1 MIKKEKGQHII
12 KLTDYGKSKSFIT
25 LPNYGNAYG
34 VGIDFYNV
42 PEILKGEQA
51 LVKKKFN
58 KLISKSKNN
67 ELDDLIKRL
76 LEKDTSKVLKWD
88 EYLNNEFFKDKY
100 KNKIILIY
108 EKKSNEYYANNIFGK
123 KFVDNNKG
131 KIELKI
137 NGEKNKLS
145 RYGLKERENKIKIII
160 KDKKTNLEYMLYK
173 CNSLKNIEEFKF
185 LDAKEINNFA
195 NMFNGCESL
204 SNIKGLE
211 KWNASNGNDF
221 YKIFYECKSLL
232 DLKGLKNEMFQMEI
246 MFFGLLFNKKY
257 KIIKLYSI
265 NIIRIFFEL
274 NIWLYSFL
282 SPFKYSPS
290 NSNSPS

>member
-211 KWNASNGNDF
+211 K
-221 YKIFYECKSLL
+221 
-232 DLKGLKNEMFQMEI
+232 
-246 MFFGLLFNKKY
+246 
-257 KIIKLYSI
+257 
-265 NIIRIFFEL
+265 
-274 NIWLYSFL
+274 
-282 SPFKYSPS
+282 
-290 NSNSPS
+290 

>member
-137 NGEKNKLS
+137 NGEKNKL
-145 RYGLKERENKIKIII
+145 NKIKIII

-211 KWNASNGNDF
+211 K
-221 YKIFYECKSLL
+221 
-232 DLKGLKNEMFQMEI
+232 
-246 MFFGLLFNKKY
+246 
-257 KIIKLYSI
+257 
-265 NIIRIFFEL
+265 
-274 NIWLYSFL
+274 
-282 SPFKYSPS
+282 
-290 NSNSPS
+290 